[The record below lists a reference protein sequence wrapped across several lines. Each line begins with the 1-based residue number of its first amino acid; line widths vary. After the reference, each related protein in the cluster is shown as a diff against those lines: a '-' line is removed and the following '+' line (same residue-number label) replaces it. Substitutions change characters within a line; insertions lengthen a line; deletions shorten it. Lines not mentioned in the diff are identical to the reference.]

1 MGAPVLQF
9 KRGQFS
15 NLPGLRAGEPGFTTD
30 KFDLYVGIDST
41 TSSNKFFGSH
51 RYWNRETATVGS
63 SVRVVEGSNNGSN
76 YIELKSPNSLAQNVT
91 YTLPAT
97 DVANGILVSDGS
109 GNLSY
114 TTTVTGSGSGLSAG
128 TVPLSSL
135 DIDGGTDIGAAIV
148 DADEFIVDDGGTGTN
163 RKVDASRIKDYVL
176 GGGQGANFSAINV
189 TGITTAA
196 FVDATQL
203 KVSGVST
210 FTGAIDA
217 NGNLDVAGTATFATP
232 LANSNLANSTVS
244 YGGISLALGGS
255 DATPAFDLTD
265 ATNYP
270 TSSLTGTITNA
281 QLAGSIEDGKLNK
294 VTTANKVDLSSLDI
308 DGGTDIGAAIVD
320 GDEFII
326 DDGGNGTNRKTDASR
341 IKDYVLGGGQGA
353 NFSAINVTGITT
365 VAFVDATQL
374 KVSGVSTF
382 TGTVD
387 INGAIDA
394 DGGAN
399 IAGGETVLS
408 SATVSDLTDNRVV
421 IAGASGALEDSGNLT
436 FNGSKLTV
444 TGNAQVTSDLD
455 VDGGANVSG
464 GLVADTAKVS
474 DLTSGRVVLA
484 GTAGE
489 IEDSGNLTFDGSTL
503 AVTGSQTISSNLTLS
518 GNADFNGNLD
528 VDGTTN
534 LDAVDIDGAVDMAS
548 SLTIAGNID
557 ANGDLDVDGTTNLD
571 VVDIDGAVDMASSLT
586 IAGNIDAN
594 GDLDVDG
601 VTNLDVVDIDG
612 AVDMASTLTV
622 SGQTDLNGDIN
633 LGNATSDTI
642 TPVGRFDAA
651 LVPASDG
658 SIDLGTSS
666 LEYKDLF
673 IDGTAHIDTLD
684 VDENAG
690 IVGNATVGGT
700 LGVTGESTLASAK
713 VSDLTAGR
721 VVLAGT
727 DGAIED
733 SGNLTFDG
741 STVGVTGAVTASG
754 TVTANQFSGSGAG
767 LTGGTTPLSTL
778 DIDGG
783 TDIGADIQDA
793 DEFIVDD
800 GGTGTNRKTDASRIK
815 DYVLGGGQGANFSAI
830 NVTGITTVAFVDA
843 TQLKVSGVSTFTGT
857 VDVNGAIDADGGGNI
872 AGGLVADTAKVSD
885 LTDGRVV
892 LAGTDGELED
902 SGNLTFNGSQ
912 LGVTG
917 TVNASSTV
925 TASAFH
931 TGAEGSAIRVT
942 SNTISG
948 PATITLDPAGVGDNT
963 GKVVIAGDFQ
973 VDGTTT
979 TVNSTTVTVTD
990 KNILVA
996 DGAAN
1001 DAAADGGGITI
1012 ESGEGNKTFQF
1023 EATGDNLGSSENLN
1037 IASGKVYK
1045 VNNVETL
1052 SATTLGS
1059 AVVNSSLT
1067 NVGTLTGLTVS
1078 GNASIEGNVDLGN
1091 ATSDTITATGRFD
1104 SDLVPSTDGARD
1116 LGTSTL
1122 EWKDLY
1128 LDGTAHID
1136 TLDVDANAGIV
1147 GNATVGGTLGVTGE
1161 STLAS
1166 AKVSDLTD
1174 GRVVT
1179 AGTDGALEDSAN
1191 LTFNGSKLTVTGNA
1205 QITSDLDVDGGMNV
1219 SGGESTMSSATVSDL
1234 TSGRVVL
1241 AGTSGAI
1248 EDSGNLT
1255 FNGTLLNVTGNV
1267 TASGTLT
1274 ANGDVDLGNAT
1285 SDTIT
1290 ATGRFDSDLVPAAD
1304 GTSDLGTS
1312 DNEWQ
1317 DLFIDGTAKIDTL
1330 TVDENAGIT
1339 GNLTVTGNST
1349 FNGNIDLG
1357 DATSDT
1363 ITATG
1368 RFDSDLVPST
1378 DGARDLGSSSL
1389 EWKDLFLDGT
1399 AHVDTLDVDANAGII
1414 GNATVGGTL
1423 GVTGES
1429 TLASATVSD
1438 LTAGRVVLA
1447 GTAGAIEDSGNLTFN
1462 GSLLNVTG
1470 AVTSSGA
1477 VNIDDATQSTSNT
1490 TGALIVD
1497 GGVGIAK
1504 NAHIGGTLDVDGQI
1518 TSAAPLR
1525 NSTGGGLIAGVGVH
1539 STSSAGLVTAFKFR
1553 GTGLEDFIVEDGIAD
1568 IVVTGVAASTFTTQQ
1583 TTVATE
1589 GQTAFTVSAS
1599 YTNGFVDV
1607 YLNGIRLITGVD
1619 YTETNASTVTLASG
1633 ATAGDEIQTVSW
1645 KELGD
1650 LIHVQSL
1657 KTAADLTV
1665 TGVATATGGFV
1676 GDLTGD
1682 VTGNADSATVGTTI
1696 TVADESS
1703 DTTCFP
1709 LFATAATG
1717 NLGAKS
1723 GSNLTFNSNTGAL
1736 SATSFAGSG
1745 SGLTAGTTPITT
1757 LDIDGATDIG
1767 GDLADADLFIVD
1779 DGAGGTNRKIT
1790 FERLSENILGGS
1802 SGATFAAVN
1811 VTGIGTFGGIIDG
1824 NGGANIS
1831 GGAGLV
1837 ASTAKVSD
1845 LTAGRVVLAGTDGE
1859 IEDSGNLT
1867 FNGSKLTVTGN
1878 AQVTS
1883 DLDVDGGM
1891 NVSGGESV
1899 MSSATVSDLTSGR
1912 VVLAGTSGAIEDSGN
1927 LTFDGS
1933 TLGVTGA
1940 VTASGTVTANG
1951 AFVANGNVDL
1961 GNATSDTI
1969 TATGRFDSDLVPS
1982 GDGARDLGS
1991 STLEWMDLHL
2001 DGTAHIDTLDV
2012 DENAGIDG
2020 SLTVGTT
2027 LGVSGESTLAS
2038 AKVSDLTSGRV
2049 VLAGTAGAIE
2059 DSGNLTF
2066 NGSTLAVTGSITA
2079 SSNVTV
2085 TGNLTV
2091 NGTTTQINTVNTTI
2105 EDTLLEL
2112 QKVDGGNLG
2121 SDTNKD
2127 VGIVMN
2133 YYDGS
2138 AKKAAIFWDDSA
2150 GRFALASEATE
2161 TTGVL
2166 GSLTYGGL
2174 EVGSLYL
2181 NDCAGA
2187 SQVISCSGTTRS
2199 LENITID
2206 GGSF

>member
-114 TTTVTGSGSGLSAG
+114 TTTVTGSGAGLAAG

-135 DIDGGTDIGAAIV
+135 DIDGGTDIGAAIT
-148 DADEFIVDDGGTGTN
+148 DSDEFIVDDGGSGTN
-163 RKVDASRIKDYVL
+163 RKTDASRIKDYVL

-244 YGGISLALGGS
+244 YGGVSLALGGS
-255 DATPAFDLTD
+255 DATPAFDLSD

-320 GDEFII
+320 GDEFIV

-387 INGAIDA
+387 VNGAIDA

-399 IAGGETVLS
+399 IAGGTTL
-408 SATVSDLTDNRVV
+408 
-421 IAGASGALEDSGNLT
+421 
-436 FNGSKLTV
+436 
-444 TGNAQVTSDLD
+444 
-455 VDGGANVSG
+455 SG

-503 AVTGSQTISSNLTLS
+503 AVTGSQTISSNLTLT
-518 GNADFNGNLD
+518 GNADFNGDLD

-534 LDAVDIDGAVDMAS
+534 LDVVDIDGAVDMAS
-548 SLTIAGNID
+548 TLTIAGNID

-571 VVDIDGAVDMASSLT
+571 VVDIDGAVDMASTLT
-586 IAGNIDAN
+586 VAGNIDAN

-601 VTNLDVVDIDG
+601 TTNLDAVDIDG

-622 SGQTDLNGDIN
+622 AGQTDLNGDIN

-642 TPVGRFDAA
+642 TPTGRFDAA
-651 LVPASDG
+651 LVPATDG
-658 SIDLGTSS
+658 AIDLGTST

-754 TVTANQFSGSGAG
+754 TITASRFNGSGAG

-793 DEFIVDD
+793 DEFIIDD

-815 DYVLGGGQGANFSAI
+815 EYVLGGGSGATFAAI
-830 NVTGITTVAFVDA
+830 NVTGISTLAFVDA
-843 TQLKVSGVSTFTGT
+843 TQLKVSGVTTMTGT
-857 VDVNGAIDADGGGNI
+857 LDVNGAIDADGGGNI

-925 TASAFH
+925 TGSAFH

-979 TVNSTTVTVTD
+979 TVNSTTVTVAD

-1001 DAAADGGGITI
+1001 DAAANGGGITI

-1037 IASGKVYK
+1037 VASGKVYK
-1045 VNNVETL
+1045 INNVETL

-1091 ATSDTITATGRFD
+1091 ATSDTVTVTGRFD

-1122 EWKDLY
+1122 EWKDLF

-1205 QITSDLDVDGGMNV
+1205 QVTSDLDVDGGMNV

-1241 AGTSGAI
+1241 AGTAGAI

-1255 FNGTLLNVTGNV
+1255 FNGSLLNVTGAV

-1274 ANGDVDLGNAT
+1274 ANGDVDLGNAS

-1312 DNEWQ
+1312 DSEWQ

-1477 VNIDDATQSTSNT
+1477 VNIDDDTQSTSNT

-1518 TSAAPLR
+1518 TSAGPLR

-1589 GQTAFTVSAS
+1589 GQTAFTVDAS
-1599 YTNGFVDV
+1599 YTDGFVDV

-1619 YTETNASTVTLASG
+1619 YTETNASTITLASG

-1665 TGVATATGGFV
+1665 SGVATATGGFV

-1767 GDLADADLFIVD
+1767 GDIADADLFIID
-1779 DGAGGTNRKIT
+1779 DGANGTNRKVT

-1859 IEDSGNLT
+1859 
-1867 FNGSKLTVTGN
+1867 
-1878 AQVTS
+1878 
-1883 DLDVDGGM
+1883 
-1891 NVSGGESV
+1891 
-1899 MSSATVSDLTSGR
+1899 
-1912 VVLAGTSGAIEDSGN
+1912 IEDSGN

-2012 DENAGIDG
+2012 DENAGIVG
-2020 SLTVGTT
+2020 NATVGGT
-2027 LGVSGESTLAS
+2027 LGVTGESTLAS

-2049 VLAGTAGAIE
+2049 VLAGTDGAIE

>member
-41 TSSNKFFGSH
+41 TSNNKFFGSH
-51 RYWNRETATVGS
+51 RYWNKETATVGS

-135 DIDGGTDIGAAIV
+135 DIDGGTDIGAAIT
-148 DADEFIVDDGGTGTN
+148 DSDEFIVDDGGG
-163 RKVDASRIKDYVL
+163 
-176 GGGQGANFSAINV
+176 
-189 TGITTAA
+189 
-196 FVDATQL
+196 
-203 KVSGVST
+203 
-210 FTGAIDA
+210 
-217 NGNLDVAGTATFATP
+217 
-232 LANSNLANSTVS
+232 
-244 YGGISLALGGS
+244 
-255 DATPAFDLTD
+255 
-265 ATNYP
+265 
-270 TSSLTGTITNA
+270 
-281 QLAGSIEDGKLNK
+281 
-294 VTTANKVDLSSLDI
+294 
-308 DGGTDIGAAIVD
+308 
-320 GDEFII
+320 
-326 DDGGNGTNRKTDASR
+326 GTNRKTDASR

-353 NFSAINVTGITT
+353 NFAAIQVTGISTLGF
-365 VAFVDATQL
+365 ADATQL

-421 IAGASGALEDSGNLT
+421 IAGTSGALEDS
-436 FNGSKLTV
+436 
-444 TGNAQVTSDLD
+444 A
-455 VDGGANVSG
+455 
-464 GLVADTAKVS
+464 
-474 DLTSGRVVLA
+474 
-484 GTAGE
+484 
-489 IEDSGNLTFDGSTL
+489 NLTFDGSTL
-503 AVTGSQTISSNLTLS
+503 AVTGSQTISSNLTVT
-518 GNADFNGNLD
+518 GNATVNGN
-528 VDGTTN
+528 VD
-534 LDAVDIDGAVDMAS
+534 
-548 SLTIAGNID
+548 
-557 ANGDLDVDGTTNLD
+557 
-571 VVDIDGAVDMASSLT
+571 
-586 IAGNIDAN
+586 
-594 GDLDVDG
+594 
-601 VTNLDVVDIDG
+601 
-612 AVDMASTLTV
+612 
-622 SGQTDLNGDIN
+622 

-642 TPVGRFDAA
+642 TPTGRFDAA
-651 LVPASDG
+651 LVPATDG
-658 SIDLGTSS
+658 AIDLGTSS
-666 LEYKDLF
+666 LEYKDLYL
-673 IDGTAHIDTLD
+673 DGTAHVDTLD

-690 IVGNATVGGT
+690 IIGNATVGGT
-700 LGVTGESTLASAK
+700 LGVTNDVTLSA
-713 VSDLTAGR
+713 DL
-721 VVLAGT
+721 
-727 DGAIED
+727 D
-733 SGNLTFDG
+733 
-741 STVGVTGAVTASG
+741 VTG
-754 TVTANQFSGSGAG
+754 TVTGNSFSGSGSG
-767 LTGGTTPLSTL
+767 LTAGTTPITTL

-783 TDIGADIQDA
+783 TDIGADLVDA
-793 DEFIVDD
+793 DLIVVDD
-800 GGTGTNRKTDASRIK
+800 GAGGTNRKSAMSRVK
-815 DYVLGGGQGANFSAI
+815 NYVLGGGSGATFAAI
-830 NVTGITTVAFVDA
+830 NVTGISTVAFVDA

-857 VDVNGAIDADGGGNI
+857 VDVNGAIDADGGANI
-872 AGGLVADTAKVSD
+872 AGGLVANSAAISD

-892 LAGTDGELED
+892 LAGTSGELED

-925 TASAFH
+925 TGSAFH

-942 SNTISG
+942 SDTISG

-979 TVNSTTVTVTD
+979 TVNSTTVEVTD
-990 KNILVA
+990 KNILIA
-996 DGAAN
+996 NGAAN
-1001 DAAADGGGITI
+1001 DAAANGGGITI

-1023 EATGDNLGSSENLN
+1023 EATGDNLGSSENIN
-1037 IASGKVYK
+1037 VASGKVFK
-1045 VNNVETL
+1045 VNNVDTL

-1067 NVGTLTGLTVS
+1067 NVGTLTALTVS
-1078 GNASIEGNVDLGN
+1078 G
-1091 ATSDTITATGRFD
+1091 
-1104 SDLVPSTDGARD
+1104 
-1116 LGTSTL
+1116 TSTM
-1122 EWKDLY
+1122 
-1128 LDGTAHID
+1128 
-1136 TLDVDANAGIV
+1136 
-1147 GNATVGGTLGVTGE
+1147 
-1161 STLAS
+1161 
-1166 AKVSDLTD
+1166 
-1174 GRVVT
+1174 
-1179 AGTDGALEDSAN
+1179 
-1191 LTFNGSKLTVTGNA
+1191 
-1205 QITSDLDVDGGMNV
+1205 Q
-1219 SGGESTMSSATVSDL
+1219 
-1234 TSGRVVL
+1234 
-1241 AGTSGAI
+1241 
-1248 EDSGNLT
+1248 
-1255 FNGTLLNVTGNV
+1255 
-1267 TASGTLT
+1267 
-1274 ANGDVDLGNAT
+1274 GDVN
-1285 SDTIT
+1285 
-1290 ATGRFDSDLVPAAD
+1290 
-1304 GTSDLGTS
+1304 
-1312 DNEWQ
+1312 
-1317 DLFIDGTAKIDTL
+1317 
-1330 TVDENAGIT
+1330 
-1339 GNLTVTGNST
+1339 
-1349 FNGNIDLG
+1349 LG

-1363 ITATG
+1363 VTVTG

-1378 DGARDLGSSSL
+1378 DGARDLGSSTL

-1399 AHVDTLDVDANAGII
+1399 AHVDTLDVDANAGIV
-1414 GNATVGGTL
+1414 GSLTVGTTL

-1429 TLASATVSD
+1429 TLASAKISD
-1438 LTAGRVVLA
+1438 LTSGRVVLA
-1447 GTAGAIEDSGNLTFN
+1447 GTSGAIEDSGNLTFN

-1477 VNIDDATQSTSNT
+1477 VNIDDTTQSTSNT

-1553 GTGLEDFIVEDGIAD
+1553 GSGLENFIVEDGIAD
-1568 IVVTGVAASTFTTQQ
+1568 VVMSGVAASTYTTQQ

-1589 GQTAFTVSAS
+1589 GQTAVSVDAS

-1607 YLNGIRLITGVD
+1607 YLNGVRLITGVD

-1676 GDLTGD
+1676 GNITGD
-1682 VTGNADSATVGTTI
+1682 ITGSLAN
-1696 TVADESS
+1696 
-1703 DTTCFP
+1703 
-1709 LFATAATG
+1709 ATA
-1717 NLGAKS
+1717 
-1723 GSNLTFNSNTGAL
+1723 NTL
-1736 SATSFAGSG
+1736 P
-1745 SGLTAGTTPITT
+1745 LNVI
-1757 LDIDGATDIG
+1757 DIDGATDIG
-1767 GDLADADLFIVD
+1767 GDIADADLFIID
-1779 DGAGGTNRKIT
+1779 DGANGTNRKVT

-1891 NVSGGESV
+1891 NVSGGEST

-1927 LTFDGS
+1927 LTF
-1933 TLGVTGA
+1933 
-1940 VTASGTVTANG
+1940 
-1951 AFVANGNVDL
+1951 
-1961 GNATSDTI
+1961 
-1969 TATGRFDSDLVPS
+1969 
-1982 GDGARDLGS
+1982 
-1991 STLEWMDLHL
+1991 
-2001 DGTAHIDTLDV
+2001 
-2012 DENAGIDG
+2012 
-2020 SLTVGTT
+2020 
-2027 LGVSGESTLAS
+2027 
-2038 AKVSDLTSGRV
+2038 
-2049 VLAGTAGAIE
+2049 
-2059 DSGNLTF
+2059 
-2066 NGSTLAVTGSITA
+2066 NGSTLAVTGAITA

-2085 TGNLTV
+2085 SGNLTV

-2150 GRFALASEATE
+2150 GRFAFGSTVSE

-2166 GSLTYGGL
+2166 GSVTYGGV
-2174 EVGSLYL
+2174 EMGSLYL

>member
-135 DIDGGTDIGAAIV
+135 DIDGGTDIGAALT
-148 DADEFIVDDGGTGTN
+148 DGDEFIVDDGGNGTN

-176 GGGQGANFSAINV
+176 GGGQGANFAAIKV
-189 TGITTAA
+189 TGI
-196 FVDATQL
+196 
-203 KVSGVST
+203 ST
-210 FTGAIDA
+210 LG
-217 NGNLDVAGTATFATP
+217 FA
-232 LANSNLANSTVS
+232 
-244 YGGISLALGGS
+244 
-255 DATPAFDLTD
+255 
-265 ATNYP
+265 
-270 TSSLTGTITNA
+270 
-281 QLAGSIEDGKLNK
+281 
-294 VTTANKVDLSSLDI
+294 
-308 DGGTDIGAAIVD
+308 
-320 GDEFII
+320 
-326 DDGGNGTNRKTDASR
+326 
-341 IKDYVLGGGQGA
+341 
-353 NFSAINVTGITT
+353 
-365 VAFVDATQL
+365 DATQL

-387 INGAIDA
+387 VNGAIDA

-399 IAGGETVLS
+399 IAGGLVAN
-408 SATVSDLTDNRVV
+408 SAAISDLTDGRVV
-421 IAGASGALEDSGNLT
+421 LAGTAGELEDSGNLT

-455 VDGGANVSG
+455 VDGGMNVSG
-464 GLVADTAKVS
+464 GESVMSSATVS
-474 DLTSGRVVLA
+474 DLTDNRVVIA
-484 GTAGE
+484 GTSGAL
-489 IEDSGNLTFDGSTL
+489 EDSANLTFDGSTL
-503 AVTGSQTISSNLTLS
+503 AVTGSQTISSNLTVT
-518 GNADFNGNLD
+518 GNATVNGN
-528 VDGTTN
+528 VD
-534 LDAVDIDGAVDMAS
+534 
-548 SLTIAGNID
+548 
-557 ANGDLDVDGTTNLD
+557 
-571 VVDIDGAVDMASSLT
+571 
-586 IAGNIDAN
+586 
-594 GDLDVDG
+594 
-601 VTNLDVVDIDG
+601 
-612 AVDMASTLTV
+612 
-622 SGQTDLNGDIN
+622 

-642 TPVGRFDAA
+642 TPTGRFDAA
-651 LVPASDG
+651 LVPATDG
-658 SIDLGTSS
+658 AIDLGTSS
-666 LEYKDLF
+666 LEYKDLYL
-673 IDGTAHIDTLD
+673 DGTAHVDTLD

-700 LGVTGESTLASAK
+700 LGVTGDGTFSAD
-713 VSDLTAGR
+713 VD
-721 VVLAGT
+721 
-727 DGAIED
+727 
-733 SGNLTFDG
+733 
-741 STVGVTGAVTASG
+741 VTG
-754 TVTANQFSGSGAG
+754 TVTANQFTGSGAG
-767 LTGGTTPLSTL
+767 LSAGTTPITTL

-783 TDIGADIQDA
+783 TDLGGDLADGDLIV
-793 DEFIVDD
+793 VDD
-800 GGTGTNRKTDASRIK
+800 GANGTNRKSAMSRVK
-815 DYVLGGGQGANFSAI
+815 NYVLGGGSGATFAAI
-830 NVTGITTVAFVDA
+830 NVTGISTVAFVDA

-857 VDVNGAIDADGGGNI
+857 VDVNGAIDADGGANI
-872 AGGLVADTAKVSD
+872 AGGLVANSAAISD

-892 LAGTDGELED
+892 LAGTSGELED

-925 TASAFH
+925 TGSAFH

-942 SNTISG
+942 SDTISG

-979 TVNSTTVTVTD
+979 TVNSTTVEVTD
-990 KNILVA
+990 KNILIA
-996 DGAAN
+996 NGAAN
-1001 DAAADGGGITI
+1001 DAAANGGGITI

-1104 SDLVPSTDGARD
+1104 SDLVPS
-1116 LGTSTL
+1116 
-1122 EWKDLY
+1122 
-1128 LDGTAHID
+1128 
-1136 TLDVDANAGIV
+1136 
-1147 GNATVGGTLGVTGE
+1147 
-1161 STLAS
+1161 
-1166 AKVSDLTD
+1166 
-1174 GRVVT
+1174 
-1179 AGTDGALEDSAN
+1179 
-1191 LTFNGSKLTVTGNA
+1191 
-1205 QITSDLDVDGGMNV
+1205 
-1219 SGGESTMSSATVSDL
+1219 
-1234 TSGRVVL
+1234 
-1241 AGTSGAI
+1241 
-1248 EDSGNLT
+1248 
-1255 FNGTLLNVTGNV
+1255 
-1267 TASGTLT
+1267 
-1274 ANGDVDLGNAT
+1274 
-1285 SDTIT
+1285 
-1290 ATGRFDSDLVPAAD
+1290 AD

-1330 TVDENAGIT
+1330 TVDENAGVT
-1339 GNLTVTGNST
+1339 GNLTVTGGST
-1349 FNGNIDLG
+1349 FNGNVDIG
-1357 DATSDT
+1357 NATSDT
-1363 ITATG
+1363 VTVTG

-1378 DGARDLGSSSL
+1378 DGARDLGSSTL
-1389 EWKDLFLDGT
+1389 EFKDLFIDGT
-1399 AHVDTLDVDANAGII
+1399 AHIDTLDVDENAGII

-1429 TLASATVSD
+1429 TLASAKVSD
-1438 LTAGRVVLA
+1438 LTSGRVVLA
-1447 GTAGAIEDSGNLTFN
+1447 GTDGAIEDSGNLTFN

-1477 VNIDDATQSTSNT
+1477 VNIDDTTQSTSNT

-1518 TSAAPLR
+1518 TSTAPLR

-1539 STSSAGLVTAFKFR
+1539 STSSAGLVTSFKFR
-1553 GTGLEDFIVEDGIAD
+1553 GSGLENFIVEDGIAD
-1568 IVVTGVAASTFTTQQ
+1568 IVVSGVAASTFTTQQ

-1589 GQTAFTVSAS
+1589 GQTAISVDAS

-1607 YLNGIRLITGVD
+1607 YLNGVRLITGVD
-1619 YTETNASTVTLASG
+1619 YTETNSTTVTLASG

-1676 GDLTGD
+1676 GNITGD
-1682 VTGNADSATVGTTI
+1682 ITGSLAN
-1696 TVADESS
+1696 
-1703 DTTCFP
+1703 
-1709 LFATAATG
+1709 ATA
-1717 NLGAKS
+1717 
-1723 GSNLTFNSNTGAL
+1723 NTL
-1736 SATSFAGSG
+1736 P
-1745 SGLTAGTTPITT
+1745 LNVI
-1757 LDIDGATDIG
+1757 DIDGGTDIG
-1767 GDLADADLFIVD
+1767 GDIADGDLFIID
-1779 DGAGGTNRKIT
+1779 DGANGTNRKVT

-1891 NVSGGESV
+1891 NVSGGEST

-1912 VVLAGTSGAIEDSGN
+1912 VVLAGTSGA
-1927 LTFDGS
+1927 L
-1933 TLGVTGA
+1933 
-1940 VTASGTVTANG
+1940 
-1951 AFVANGNVDL
+1951 
-1961 GNATSDTI
+1961 
-1969 TATGRFDSDLVPS
+1969 
-1982 GDGARDLGS
+1982 
-1991 STLEWMDLHL
+1991 
-2001 DGTAHIDTLDV
+2001 
-2012 DENAGIDG
+2012 
-2020 SLTVGTT
+2020 
-2027 LGVSGESTLAS
+2027 
-2038 AKVSDLTSGRV
+2038 
-2049 VLAGTAGAIE
+2049 E

-2066 NGSTLAVTGSITA
+2066 NGSTLAVTGAITA

-2085 TGNLTV
+2085 SGNLTV

-2174 EVGSLYL
+2174 EVGSLYV

>member
-114 TTTVTGSGSGLSAG
+114 TTTVTGSGAGLAAG

-135 DIDGGTDIGAAIV
+135 DIDGGTDIGAAIT
-148 DADEFIVDDGGTGTN
+148 DSDEFIVDDGGSGTN
-163 RKVDASRIKDYVL
+163 RKTDASRIKDYVL

-320 GDEFII
+320 GDEFIV

-387 INGAIDA
+387 VNGAIDA

-399 IAGGETVLS
+399 IAGGTTL
-408 SATVSDLTDNRVV
+408 
-421 IAGASGALEDSGNLT
+421 
-436 FNGSKLTV
+436 
-444 TGNAQVTSDLD
+444 
-455 VDGGANVSG
+455 SG

-503 AVTGSQTISSNLTLS
+503 AVTGSQTISSNLTLT
-518 GNADFNGNLD
+518 GNADFNGDLD

-534 LDAVDIDGAVDMAS
+534 LDVVDIDGAVDMAS
-548 SLTIAGNID
+548 TLTIAGNID

-571 VVDIDGAVDMASSLT
+571 VVDIDGAVDMASTLT
-586 IAGNIDAN
+586 VAGNIDAN

-601 VTNLDVVDIDG
+601 TTNLDAVDIDG

-622 SGQTDLNGDIN
+622 AGQTDLNGDIN

-642 TPVGRFDAA
+642 TPTGRFDAA
-651 LVPASDG
+651 LVPATDG
-658 SIDLGTSS
+658 AIDLGTST

-754 TVTANQFSGSGAG
+754 TITASRFNGSGAG

-793 DEFIVDD
+793 DEFIIDD

-815 DYVLGGGQGANFSAI
+815 EYVLGGGSGATFAAI
-830 NVTGITTVAFVDA
+830 NVTGISTLAFVDA
-843 TQLKVSGVSTFTGT
+843 TQLKVSGVTTMTGT
-857 VDVNGAIDADGGGNI
+857 LDVNGAIDADGGGNI

-925 TASAFH
+925 TGSAFH

-979 TVNSTTVTVTD
+979 TVNSTTVTVAD

-1001 DAAADGGGITI
+1001 DAAANGGGITI

-1037 IASGKVYK
+1037 VASGKVYK
-1045 VNNVETL
+1045 INNVETL

-1091 ATSDTITATGRFD
+1091 ATSDTVTVTGRFD

-1122 EWKDLY
+1122 EWKDLF

-1205 QITSDLDVDGGMNV
+1205 QVTSDLDVDGGMNV

-1241 AGTSGAI
+1241 AGTAGAI

-1255 FNGTLLNVTGNV
+1255 FNGSLLNVTGAV

-1274 ANGDVDLGNAT
+1274 ANGDVDLGNAS

-1312 DNEWQ
+1312 DSEWQ

-1477 VNIDDATQSTSNT
+1477 VNIDDDTQSTSNT

-1518 TSAAPLR
+1518 TSAGPLR

-1589 GQTAFTVSAS
+1589 GQTAFTVDAS
-1599 YTNGFVDV
+1599 YTDGFVDV

-1619 YTETNASTVTLASG
+1619 YTETNASTITLASG

-1665 TGVATATGGFV
+1665 SGVATATGGFV

-1767 GDLADADLFIVD
+1767 GDIADADLFIID
-1779 DGAGGTNRKIT
+1779 DGANGTNRKVT

-1867 FNGSKLTVTGN
+1867 F
-1878 AQVTS
+1878 
-1883 DLDVDGGM
+1883 
-1891 NVSGGESV
+1891 
-1899 MSSATVSDLTSGR
+1899 
-1912 VVLAGTSGAIEDSGN
+1912 
-1927 LTFDGS
+1927 DGS
-1933 TLGVTGA
+1933 TLNVTGA

-2012 DENAGIDG
+2012 DENAGIVG
-2020 SLTVGTT
+2020 NATVGGT
-2027 LGVSGESTLAS
+2027 LGVTGESTLAS

-2049 VLAGTAGAIE
+2049 VLAGTDGAIE

-2138 AKKAAIFWDDSA
+2138 AKKAAFFWDDSA
-2150 GRFALASEATE
+2150 GRFAFGSVVTE
-2161 TTGVL
+2161 TSGVL
-2166 GSLTYGGL
+2166 GSITYGGV
-2174 EVGSLYL
+2174 EIGSLYV

>member
-135 DIDGGTDIGAAIV
+135 DIDGGTDIGAAIT
-148 DADEFIVDDGGTGTN
+148 DSDEFIVDDGGG
-163 RKVDASRIKDYVL
+163 
-176 GGGQGANFSAINV
+176 
-189 TGITTAA
+189 
-196 FVDATQL
+196 
-203 KVSGVST
+203 
-210 FTGAIDA
+210 
-217 NGNLDVAGTATFATP
+217 
-232 LANSNLANSTVS
+232 
-244 YGGISLALGGS
+244 
-255 DATPAFDLTD
+255 
-265 ATNYP
+265 
-270 TSSLTGTITNA
+270 
-281 QLAGSIEDGKLNK
+281 
-294 VTTANKVDLSSLDI
+294 
-308 DGGTDIGAAIVD
+308 
-320 GDEFII
+320 
-326 DDGGNGTNRKTDASR
+326 GTNRKTDASR

-353 NFSAINVTGITT
+353 NFSAINVSGIGS
-365 VAFVDATQL
+365 VAFADVTQL

-421 IAGASGALEDSGNLT
+421 IAGTSGALEDS
-436 FNGSKLTV
+436 
-444 TGNAQVTSDLD
+444 A
-455 VDGGANVSG
+455 
-464 GLVADTAKVS
+464 
-474 DLTSGRVVLA
+474 
-484 GTAGE
+484 
-489 IEDSGNLTFDGSTL
+489 NLTFDGSTL
-503 AVTGSQTISSNLTLS
+503 AVTGSQTISSNLTVT
-518 GNADFNGNLD
+518 GNATVNGN
-528 VDGTTN
+528 VD
-534 LDAVDIDGAVDMAS
+534 
-548 SLTIAGNID
+548 
-557 ANGDLDVDGTTNLD
+557 
-571 VVDIDGAVDMASSLT
+571 
-586 IAGNIDAN
+586 
-594 GDLDVDG
+594 
-601 VTNLDVVDIDG
+601 
-612 AVDMASTLTV
+612 
-622 SGQTDLNGDIN
+622 

-642 TPVGRFDAA
+642 TPTGRFDAA
-651 LVPASDG
+651 LVPATDG
-658 SIDLGTSS
+658 AIDLGTSS
-666 LEYKDLF
+666 LEYKDLYL
-673 IDGTAHIDTLD
+673 DGTAHVDTLD
-684 VDENAG
+684 VDENAS
-690 IVGNATVGGT
+690 IIGNATVGGT
-700 LGVTGESTLASAK
+700 LGVTGDATLSA
-713 VSDLTAGR
+713 DL
-721 VVLAGT
+721 
-727 DGAIED
+727 D
-733 SGNLTFDG
+733 
-741 STVGVTGAVTASG
+741 VTG
-754 TVTANQFSGSGAG
+754 TVTGNSFSGSGSG
-767 LTGGTTPLSTL
+767 LTAGTTPITTL

-783 TDIGADIQDA
+783 TDIGADLVDA
-793 DEFIVDD
+793 DLLIVDD
-800 GGTGTNRKTDASRIK
+800 GAGGTNRKTAMSRVK
-815 DYVLGGGQGANFSAI
+815 NYVLGGGSGATFAAI
-830 NVTGITTVAFVDA
+830 NVTGISTVAFVDA

-857 VDVNGAIDADGGGNI
+857 VDVNGAIDADGGANI
-872 AGGLVADTAKVSD
+872 AGGLVANSAAISD

-892 LAGTDGELED
+892 LAGTSGELED

-925 TASAFH
+925 TGSAFH

-979 TVNSTTVTVTD
+979 TVNSTTVEVTD
-990 KNILVA
+990 KNILIA
-996 DGAAN
+996 NGAAN
-1001 DAAADGGGITI
+1001 DAAANGGGITI

-1023 EATGDNLGSSENLN
+1023 EATGDNLGSSENIN
-1037 IASGKVYK
+1037 VASGKVFK
-1045 VNNVETL
+1045 VNNVDTL

-1067 NVGTLTGLTVS
+1067 NVGTLTALTVS
-1078 GNASIEGNVDLGN
+1078 GTSTLQGDVNLGD
-1091 ATSDTITATGRFD
+1091 ATSDTVTVTGRFD

-1116 LGTSTL
+1116 LGSSTL
-1122 EWKDLY
+1122 EFKDLFI
-1128 LDGTAHID
+1128 DGTAHID
-1136 TLDVDANAGIV
+1136 TLDVDENAGII

-1166 AKVSDLTD
+1166 AKVSDLT
-1174 GRVVT
+1174 
-1179 AGTDGALEDSAN
+1179 
-1191 LTFNGSKLTVTGNA
+1191 
-1205 QITSDLDVDGGMNV
+1205 
-1219 SGGESTMSSATVSDL
+1219 
-1234 TSGRVVL
+1234 SGRVVL
-1241 AGTSGAI
+1241 AGT
-1248 EDSGNLT
+1248 D
-1255 FNGTLLNVTGNV
+1255 
-1267 TASGTLT
+1267 
-1274 ANGDVDLGNAT
+1274 
-1285 SDTIT
+1285 
-1290 ATGRFDSDLVPAAD
+1290 
-1304 GTSDLGTS
+1304 
-1312 DNEWQ
+1312 
-1317 DLFIDGTAKIDTL
+1317 
-1330 TVDENAGIT
+1330 
-1339 GNLTVTGNST
+1339 
-1349 FNGNIDLG
+1349 
-1357 DATSDT
+1357 
-1363 ITATG
+1363 
-1368 RFDSDLVPST
+1368 
-1378 DGARDLGSSSL
+1378 
-1389 EWKDLFLDGT
+1389 
-1399 AHVDTLDVDANAGII
+1399 
-1414 GNATVGGTL
+1414 
-1423 GVTGES
+1423 
-1429 TLASATVSD
+1429 
-1438 LTAGRVVLA
+1438 
-1447 GTAGAIEDSGNLTFN
+1447 GAIEDSGNLTFN

-1477 VNIDDATQSTSNT
+1477 VNIDDTTQSTSNT

-1518 TSAAPLR
+1518 TSTAPLR

-1553 GTGLEDFIVEDGIAD
+1553 GSGLENFIVEDGIAD
-1568 IVVTGVAASTFTTQQ
+1568 VVLSGVAASTFTTQQ

-1589 GQTAFTVSAS
+1589 GQTAISVDAS
-1599 YTNGFVDV
+1599 YTDGFVDV
-1607 YLNGIRLITGVD
+1607 YLNGVRLITGVD
-1619 YTETNASTVTLASG
+1619 YTETNATTITLASG

-1676 GDLTGD
+1676 GNITGD
-1682 VTGNADSATVGTTI
+1682 ITGSLAN
-1696 TVADESS
+1696 
-1703 DTTCFP
+1703 
-1709 LFATAATG
+1709 ATA
-1717 NLGAKS
+1717 
-1723 GSNLTFNSNTGAL
+1723 NTL
-1736 SATSFAGSG
+1736 P
-1745 SGLTAGTTPITT
+1745 LNVI
-1757 LDIDGATDIG
+1757 DIDGATDIG
-1767 GDLADADLFIVD
+1767 GDIADGDLFIID
-1779 DGAGGTNRKIT
+1779 DGANGTNRKVT

-1891 NVSGGESV
+1891 NVSGGEST

-1912 VVLAGTSGAIEDSGN
+1912 VVLAGTSGA
-1927 LTFDGS
+1927 L
-1933 TLGVTGA
+1933 
-1940 VTASGTVTANG
+1940 
-1951 AFVANGNVDL
+1951 
-1961 GNATSDTI
+1961 
-1969 TATGRFDSDLVPS
+1969 
-1982 GDGARDLGS
+1982 
-1991 STLEWMDLHL
+1991 
-2001 DGTAHIDTLDV
+2001 
-2012 DENAGIDG
+2012 
-2020 SLTVGTT
+2020 
-2027 LGVSGESTLAS
+2027 
-2038 AKVSDLTSGRV
+2038 
-2049 VLAGTAGAIE
+2049 E

-2066 NGSTLAVTGSITA
+2066 NGSTLAVTGAITA

-2085 TGNLTV
+2085 SGNLTV

-2138 AKKAAIFWDDSA
+2138 AKKAAVFWDDSA
-2150 GRFALASEATE
+2150 GRFAFGSVVTE
-2161 TTGVL
+2161 TAGVL
-2166 GSLTYGGL
+2166 GSVTYGGV
-2174 EVGSLYL
+2174 EIGSLYV

>member
-176 GGGQGANFSAINV
+176 GGGQGANFAAIKV
-189 TGITTAA
+189 TGISTLGFA
-196 FVDATQL
+196 DATQL

-232 LANSNLANSTVS
+232 LANSNLANDSVSFGGVSLDLGGSDATPAFNLSDATSYPTSSLVGTITNAQLAGSIANDKLSNNTVS
-244 YGGISLALGGS
+244 FGGISLALGASDATPAFDLQDATNLPTTSLTGTVTNAQLAGSIANDKLSNSTVSLGGVSIALGGS
-255 DATPAFDLTD
+255 DATPAFNLSDATSYPTSSLVGTITNAQLAGSIANDKLAGSIANNKLANSTVSYGGVSLALGASDATPAFDLQDATNLPTTSLTGTITNTQLAGSIANGKLANSTVSFGGISLALGASDATPAFDLSD

-270 TSSLTGTITNA
+270 TTSLTGTITNA
-281 QLAGSIEDGKLNK
+281 QLAGSISNDKLAGSIANGKLANSTVSFGGISLALGASDATPAFDLSDATSYPTSSLVGTITNAQLAGSIVDGKLNTI
-294 VTTANKVDLSSLDI
+294 TTANKVGLAALDI
-308 DGGTDIGAAIVD
+308 DGGTDIGADLVDADLLIVD
-320 GDEFII
+320 
-326 DDGGNGTNRKTDASR
+326 DGAGGTNRKTAMSR
-341 IKDYVLGGGQGA
+341 VKNYVLGGGQGA
-353 NFSAINVTGITT
+353 TFAAVNVTGIST

-382 TGTVD
+382 TGTLDV
-387 INGAIDA
+387 NGAIDA

-421 IAGASGALEDSGNLT
+421 IAGTSGALEDS
-436 FNGSKLTV
+436 
-444 TGNAQVTSDLD
+444 A
-455 VDGGANVSG
+455 
-464 GLVADTAKVS
+464 
-474 DLTSGRVVLA
+474 
-484 GTAGE
+484 
-489 IEDSGNLTFDGSTL
+489 
-503 AVTGSQTISSNLTLS
+503 
-518 GNADFNGNLD
+518 
-528 VDGTTN
+528 
-534 LDAVDIDGAVDMAS
+534 
-548 SLTIAGNID
+548 
-557 ANGDLDVDGTTNLD
+557 
-571 VVDIDGAVDMASSLT
+571 
-586 IAGNIDAN
+586 
-594 GDLDVDG
+594 
-601 VTNLDVVDIDG
+601 
-612 AVDMASTLTV
+612 
-622 SGQTDLNGDIN
+622 
-633 LGNATSDTI
+633 
-642 TPVGRFDAA
+642 
-651 LVPASDG
+651 
-658 SIDLGTSS
+658 
-666 LEYKDLF
+666 
-673 IDGTAHIDTLD
+673 
-684 VDENAG
+684 
-690 IVGNATVGGT
+690 
-700 LGVTGESTLASAK
+700 
-713 VSDLTAGR
+713 
-721 VVLAGT
+721 
-727 DGAIED
+727 
-733 SGNLTFDG
+733 
-741 STVGVTGAVTASG
+741 
-754 TVTANQFSGSGAG
+754 
-767 LTGGTTPLSTL
+767 
-778 DIDGG
+778 
-783 TDIGADIQDA
+783 
-793 DEFIVDD
+793 
-800 GGTGTNRKTDASRIK
+800 
-815 DYVLGGGQGANFSAI
+815 
-830 NVTGITTVAFVDA
+830 
-843 TQLKVSGVSTFTGT
+843 
-857 VDVNGAIDADGGGNI
+857 
-872 AGGLVADTAKVSD
+872 
-885 LTDGRVV
+885 
-892 LAGTDGELED
+892 
-902 SGNLTFNGSQ
+902 NLTFNGSQ

-925 TASAFH
+925 TGSEFH

-979 TVNSTTVTVTD
+979 TVNSTTVTVAD

-1001 DAAADGGGITI
+1001 DAAANGGGITI

-1037 IASGKVYK
+1037 VASGKVYK
-1045 VNNVETL
+1045 INNVETL

-1059 AVVNSSLT
+1059 NVVNSALT
-1067 NVGTLTGLTVS
+1067 NVGTLTALTVS

-1116 LGTSTL
+1116 LGSSTL

-1128 LDGTAHID
+1128 LDGTAHVD
-1136 TLDVDANAGIV
+1136 TLDVDVNAGIV
-1147 GNATVGGTLGVTGE
+1147 GDATVGGTLGVTGDATLGADLDVTGTITGNSFSGSGSGLSAGTTPITTLDIDGGTDIGADLVDADLIVVDDGAGGTNRKSAMSRVKNYVLGGGQGATFAAINVSGI
-1161 STLAS
+1161 STLAFVDS
-1166 AKVSDLTD
+1166 TQLKVSGISTF
-1174 GRVVT
+1174 T
-1179 AGTDGALEDSAN
+1179 GAIDAN
-1191 LTFNGSKLTVTGNA
+1191 GGATIDNIQIGVTGNNEIDTA
-1205 QITSDLDVDGGMNV
+1205 
-1219 SGGESTMSSATVSDL
+1219 
-1234 TSGRVVL
+1234 
-1241 AGTSGAI
+1241 
-1248 EDSGNLT
+1248 SGNLT
-1255 FNGTLLNVTGNV
+1255 IDSAGGTVAVDDNLTVSGDATVTGGLV
-1267 TASGTLT
+1267 
-1274 ANGDVDLGNAT
+1274 ANGNVDLGN
-1285 SDTIT
+1285 
-1290 ATGRFDSDLVPAAD
+1290 
-1304 GTSDLGTS
+1304 
-1312 DNEWQ
+1312 
-1317 DLFIDGTAKIDTL
+1317 
-1330 TVDENAGIT
+1330 
-1339 GNLTVTGNST
+1339 
-1349 FNGNIDLG
+1349 
-1357 DATSDT
+1357 ATSDT

-1378 DGARDLGSSSL
+1378 DGARDLGTSAL

-1414 GNATVGGTL
+1414 GDATVGGTL

-1438 LTAGRVVLA
+1438 LTSGRVVLA
-1447 GTAGAIEDSGNLTFN
+1447 GTAGALEDSGNLTFN

-1525 NSTGGGLIAGVGVH
+1525 NSTGGGLIAGVGIH
-1539 STSSAGLVTAFKFR
+1539 SASASSGLVTAFKFR
-1553 GTGLEDFIVEDGIAD
+1553 GTGLQDFIVEDGIGD
-1568 IVVTGVAASTFTTQQ
+1568 VVLTGVAASTFTTQQ
-1583 TTVATE
+1583 TTTATE
-1589 GQTAFTVSAS
+1589 GQTAFTVSAN

-1619 YTETNASTVTLASG
+1619 YTETNSSTVTLASG
-1633 ATAGDEIQTVSW
+1633 ATAGDEVTTVSW

-1650 LIHVQSL
+1650 IIHVQSL
-1657 KTAADLTV
+1657 KTVSDLSV
-1665 TGVATATGGFV
+1665 AGVATATGGFV

-1682 VTGNADSATVGTTI
+1682 VSGNADSATVGTTI

-1745 SGLTAGTTPITT
+1745 SGLTAGTTPIST
-1757 LDIDGATDIG
+1757 LDIDGATATTT
-1767 GDLADADLFIVD
+1767 LADADLFIVD
-1779 DGAGGTNRKIT
+1779 DGAGGTNRKVT
-1790 FERLSENILGGS
+1790 LETLSDSILGGS
-1802 SGATFAAVN
+1802 SGATFAAIN

-1837 ASTAKVSD
+1837 ASSAK
-1845 LTAGRVVLAGTDGE
+1845 
-1859 IEDSGNLT
+1859 
-1867 FNGSKLTVTGN
+1867 
-1878 AQVTS
+1878 
-1883 DLDVDGGM
+1883 
-1891 NVSGGESV
+1891 
-1899 MSSATVSDLTSGR
+1899 VSDLTSGR
-1912 VVLAGTSGAIEDSGN
+1912 VVLAGTDGEIEDSGN

-1982 GDGARDLGS
+1982 TDGARDLGS

-2174 EVGSLYL
+2174 EVGSLYV

>member
-41 TSSNKFFGSH
+41 TSNNKFFGSH
-51 RYWNRETATVGS
+51 RYWNKETATVGS

-135 DIDGGTDIGAAIV
+135 DIDGGTDIGAAIT
-148 DADEFIVDDGGTGTN
+148 DSDEFIVDDGGG
-163 RKVDASRIKDYVL
+163 
-176 GGGQGANFSAINV
+176 
-189 TGITTAA
+189 
-196 FVDATQL
+196 
-203 KVSGVST
+203 
-210 FTGAIDA
+210 
-217 NGNLDVAGTATFATP
+217 
-232 LANSNLANSTVS
+232 
-244 YGGISLALGGS
+244 
-255 DATPAFDLTD
+255 
-265 ATNYP
+265 
-270 TSSLTGTITNA
+270 
-281 QLAGSIEDGKLNK
+281 
-294 VTTANKVDLSSLDI
+294 
-308 DGGTDIGAAIVD
+308 
-320 GDEFII
+320 
-326 DDGGNGTNRKTDASR
+326 GTNRKTDASR

-353 NFSAINVTGITT
+353 NFSAINVSGIGS
-365 VAFVDATQL
+365 VAFADVTQL

-421 IAGASGALEDSGNLT
+421 IAGTSGALEDS
-436 FNGSKLTV
+436 
-444 TGNAQVTSDLD
+444 A
-455 VDGGANVSG
+455 
-464 GLVADTAKVS
+464 
-474 DLTSGRVVLA
+474 
-484 GTAGE
+484 
-489 IEDSGNLTFDGSTL
+489 NLTFDGSTL
-503 AVTGSQTISSNLTLS
+503 AVTGSQTISSNLTVT
-518 GNADFNGNLD
+518 GNATVNGN
-528 VDGTTN
+528 VD
-534 LDAVDIDGAVDMAS
+534 
-548 SLTIAGNID
+548 
-557 ANGDLDVDGTTNLD
+557 
-571 VVDIDGAVDMASSLT
+571 
-586 IAGNIDAN
+586 
-594 GDLDVDG
+594 
-601 VTNLDVVDIDG
+601 
-612 AVDMASTLTV
+612 
-622 SGQTDLNGDIN
+622 

-642 TPVGRFDAA
+642 TPTGRFDAA
-651 LVPASDG
+651 LVPATDG
-658 SIDLGTSS
+658 AIDLGTSS
-666 LEYKDLF
+666 LEYKDLYL
-673 IDGTAHIDTLD
+673 DGTAHVDTLD

-690 IVGNATVGGT
+690 IIGNATVGGT
-700 LGVTGESTLASAK
+700 LGVTNDVTLSA
-713 VSDLTAGR
+713 DL
-721 VVLAGT
+721 
-727 DGAIED
+727 D
-733 SGNLTFDG
+733 
-741 STVGVTGAVTASG
+741 VTG
-754 TVTANQFSGSGAG
+754 TVTGNSFSGSGSG
-767 LTGGTTPLSTL
+767 LTAGTTPITTL

-783 TDIGADIQDA
+783 TDIGADLVDA
-793 DEFIVDD
+793 DLIVVDD
-800 GGTGTNRKTDASRIK
+800 GAGGTNRKSAMSRVK
-815 DYVLGGGQGANFSAI
+815 NYVLGGGSGATFAAI
-830 NVTGITTVAFVDA
+830 NVTGISTVAFVDA

-857 VDVNGAIDADGGGNI
+857 VDVNGAIDADGGANI
-872 AGGLVADTAKVSD
+872 AGGLVANSAAISD

-892 LAGTDGELED
+892 LAGTSGELED

-925 TASAFH
+925 TGSAFH

-979 TVNSTTVTVTD
+979 TVNSTTVTVAD

-1001 DAAADGGGITI
+1001 DAAANGGGITI

-1037 IASGKVYK
+1037 VASGKVFK
-1045 VNNVETL
+1045 VNNVDTL

-1067 NVGTLTGLTVS
+1067 NVGTLTALTVS
-1078 GNASIEGNVDLGN
+1078 G
-1091 ATSDTITATGRFD
+1091 
-1104 SDLVPSTDGARD
+1104 
-1116 LGTSTL
+1116 TSTM
-1122 EWKDLY
+1122 
-1128 LDGTAHID
+1128 
-1136 TLDVDANAGIV
+1136 
-1147 GNATVGGTLGVTGE
+1147 
-1161 STLAS
+1161 
-1166 AKVSDLTD
+1166 
-1174 GRVVT
+1174 
-1179 AGTDGALEDSAN
+1179 
-1191 LTFNGSKLTVTGNA
+1191 
-1205 QITSDLDVDGGMNV
+1205 Q
-1219 SGGESTMSSATVSDL
+1219 
-1234 TSGRVVL
+1234 
-1241 AGTSGAI
+1241 
-1248 EDSGNLT
+1248 
-1255 FNGTLLNVTGNV
+1255 
-1267 TASGTLT
+1267 
-1274 ANGDVDLGNAT
+1274 GDVN
-1285 SDTIT
+1285 
-1290 ATGRFDSDLVPAAD
+1290 
-1304 GTSDLGTS
+1304 
-1312 DNEWQ
+1312 
-1317 DLFIDGTAKIDTL
+1317 
-1330 TVDENAGIT
+1330 
-1339 GNLTVTGNST
+1339 
-1349 FNGNIDLG
+1349 LG

-1363 ITATG
+1363 VTVTG

-1378 DGARDLGSSSL
+1378 DGARDLGSSTL

-1399 AHVDTLDVDANAGII
+1399 AHVDTLDVDANAGIV
-1414 GNATVGGTL
+1414 GSLTVGTTL

-1429 TLASATVSD
+1429 TLASAKISD
-1438 LTAGRVVLA
+1438 LTSGRVVLA
-1447 GTAGAIEDSGNLTFN
+1447 GTSGAIEDSGNLTFN

-1477 VNIDDATQSTSNT
+1477 VNIDDTTQSTSNT

-1553 GTGLEDFIVEDGIAD
+1553 GSGLENFIVEDGIAD
-1568 IVVTGVAASTFTTQQ
+1568 VVMSGVAASTYTTQQ

-1589 GQTAFTVSAS
+1589 GQTAVSVNAS

-1607 YLNGIRLITGVD
+1607 YLNGVRLITGTD

-1676 GDLTGD
+1676 GNITGD
-1682 VTGNADSATVGTTI
+1682 ITGSLAN
-1696 TVADESS
+1696 
-1703 DTTCFP
+1703 
-1709 LFATAATG
+1709 ATA
-1717 NLGAKS
+1717 
-1723 GSNLTFNSNTGAL
+1723 NTL
-1736 SATSFAGSG
+1736 P
-1745 SGLTAGTTPITT
+1745 LNVI
-1757 LDIDGATDIG
+1757 DIDGATDIG
-1767 GDLADADLFIVD
+1767 GDIADADLFIID
-1779 DGAGGTNRKIT
+1779 DGANGTNRKVT

-1891 NVSGGESV
+1891 NVSGGEST

-1927 LTFDGS
+1927 LTF
-1933 TLGVTGA
+1933 
-1940 VTASGTVTANG
+1940 
-1951 AFVANGNVDL
+1951 
-1961 GNATSDTI
+1961 
-1969 TATGRFDSDLVPS
+1969 
-1982 GDGARDLGS
+1982 
-1991 STLEWMDLHL
+1991 
-2001 DGTAHIDTLDV
+2001 
-2012 DENAGIDG
+2012 
-2020 SLTVGTT
+2020 
-2027 LGVSGESTLAS
+2027 
-2038 AKVSDLTSGRV
+2038 
-2049 VLAGTAGAIE
+2049 
-2059 DSGNLTF
+2059 
-2066 NGSTLAVTGSITA
+2066 NGSTLAVTGAITA

-2085 TGNLTV
+2085 SGNLTV

-2150 GRFALASEATE
+2150 GRFAFGSTVSE

-2166 GSLTYGGL
+2166 GSVTYGGV
-2174 EVGSLYL
+2174 EMGSLYL